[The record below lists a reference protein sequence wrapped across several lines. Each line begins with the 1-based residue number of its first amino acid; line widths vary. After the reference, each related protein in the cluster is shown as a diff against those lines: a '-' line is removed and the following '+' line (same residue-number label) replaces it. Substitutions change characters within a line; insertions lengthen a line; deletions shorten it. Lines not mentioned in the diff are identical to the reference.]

1 MDQFLYDRNHHEKE
15 LIFNTIPKE
24 KTSVPLPKERWRLL
38 VVNQVTIEIVFSV
51 IAQNFSIFDT
61 FLTPWYPHVRV
72 DLRG

>member
-1 MDQFLYDRNHHEKE
+1 MDQFLYDRDHREKE

-51 IAQNFSIFDT
+51 LAQNFSILDT
-61 FLTPWYPHVRV
+61 FLTPWYPHVRQ
-72 DLRG
+72 DFRG